1 MEDIVKTNVRCM
13 DFGYTLYIYV
23 DIPVSFLLFLSFF
36 FSLFLQKTSVLN
48 AFVHLSFCDHDHY
61 SNVFK
66 ALFTTLFT
74 TVQWSLH
81 PATNLMSYCFVLYRR
96 PSRDCFCAGWVG
108 GWIKD
113 DVEKEESLIGERK
126 REGERERG

>member
-1 MEDIVKTNVRCM
+1 
-13 DFGYTLYIYV
+13 
-23 DIPVSFLLFLSFF
+23 
-36 FSLFLQKTSVLN
+36 
-48 AFVHLSFCDHDHY
+48 
-61 SNVFK
+61 
-66 ALFTTLFT
+66 LFTTLFT

-113 DVEKEESLIGERK
+113 DVEKEVSLIGERK
-126 REGERERG
+126 REGERERESRRRKKEK